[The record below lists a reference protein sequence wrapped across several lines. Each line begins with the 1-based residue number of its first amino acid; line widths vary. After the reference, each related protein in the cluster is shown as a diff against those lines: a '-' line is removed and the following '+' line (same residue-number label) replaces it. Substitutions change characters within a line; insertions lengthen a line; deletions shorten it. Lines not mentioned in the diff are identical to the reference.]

1 MGRSMHAG
9 NRWSILALFCLA
21 SVAASSLAQADT
33 SDGERHPHRF
43 SPAKKPD
50 GVPSDFVLT
59 RSGFMHPSCVIT
71 VRSDEITGKEGS
83 DLVVRG
89 MDGTEHARLPA
100 CPYPR
105 YKRNGQLIAAQDST
119 ASHQPHT
126 GKYDGWIASYYSY
139 DSFDPGSTLTT
150 DWYVP
155 ALPTKVADQDI
166 AFFNA
171 ICTSADGGD
180 ILQPVLDFSEI
191 PGKWAMESEHCCI
204 SGNDSQSTLVAVSP
218 GDLIRGT
225 VVPSNCNSAGLCTR
239 WAITT
244 LDVTTSKSTV
254 NNATE
259 TDGKPNLVN
268 PAALESYG
276 ITSCDMFPANGE
288 LTFFNNT
295 LTSTT
300 GAKQSLKY
308 SLDIIKTRDPGGSV
322 LPLDCGYSGSSSGES
337 YTLIWEKTHYPLGGA
352 DAGAGGGTGGAAG
365 TADGGAR
372 DAGGMGGTSGTG
384 GRSGSGGAT
393 GAGGMSGAG
402 GKSGGAGGGSA
413 TGMGGS
419 SGTGGTSASGGTLG
433 LGGAST
439 GGAVSQDGAV
449 ATSTGGAVSMGGT
462 SGSGG
467 SLITDGAVS
476 MGGTSGVGGGS
487 GSNSP
492 GGSSGQGDAGAGK
505 AHASNSGC
513 SCSVGRSN
521 AKDHG
526 AGLLLFA
533 VAVAPALLRRRR
545 M

>member
-1 MGRSMHAG
+1 MGKSMHAG
-9 NRWSILALFCLA
+9 NRWSIPALCCLT
-21 SVAASSLAQADT
+21 SVAASSLAQADA

-59 RSGFMHPSCVIT
+59 RAGFMHPSCVIT
-71 VRSDEITGKEGS
+71 VRSDEITGKEGA

-105 YKRNGQLIAAQDST
+105 YRRNGQIIAAQDST

-225 VVPSNCNSAGLCTR
+225 IVPSNCNSAGLCTK
-239 WAITT
+239 WTITT
-244 LDVTTSKSTV
+244 LDVTTGKSTV

-259 TDGKPNLVN
+259 IDGKPNLVN

-337 YTLIWEKTHYPLGGA
+337 YTLIWEKTHYPVGGP

-365 TADGGAR
+365 TADGGAN
-372 DAGGMGGTSGTG
+372 DVGGTGGTSGTG
-384 GRSGSGGAT
+384 GRLGSGGTT
-393 GAGGMSGAG
+393 GVGGMSGTG
-402 GKSGGAGGGSA
+402 GKASGTGGASA
-413 TGMGGS
+413 SSMGGS

-433 LGGAST
+433 LGGASAT

-449 ATSTGGAVSMGGT
+449 ATSTG
-462 SGSGG
+462 
-467 SLITDGAVS
+467 GAVS

-492 GGSSGQGDAGAGK
+492 GGSSGQGDAGTGK
-505 AHASNSGC
+505 ANASNSGC
-513 SCSVGRSN
+513 SCSVDRTN
-521 AKDHG
+521 AKGHG

-545 M
+545 R